1 MIGPDRRI
9 LGYKMRSHIANSLK
23 KRCKAIRNAVNAYNK
38 AANAFSPPRPHVDWD
53 RIAKFEFLEEF
64 EMLKYSQRDPGT
76 EFADPTVRELIKVWR
91 RVVRA
96 REQVVRGQIETR
108 RVHTAIRDEEIK
120 FQRIL
125 STMDRADPLYQA
137 VETFCTRRRRMNA
150 HLLARIRQIYALPI
164 FTATKGPGVRAGT
177 TRNTQQPITALPP
190 DQTIA
195 TPGTSDR
202 PSGPSD
208 SIPPISSP
216 STVNPT
222 SPNTTAQE
230 AEGWSSDEDGEE
242 DDEELQGTM
251 GALCDWTGGLI

>member
-1 MIGPDRRI
+1 
-9 LGYKMRSHIANSLK
+9 MRSHIANSLK

-38 AANAFSPPRPHVDWD
+38 AAQAFSPPRPHVDWD

-64 EMLKYSQRDPGT
+64 EMLKYSQRDLGT

-120 FQRIL
+120 FQGLL
-125 STMDRADPLYQA
+125 STMDSADPLYHA

-164 FTATKGPGVRAGT
+164 FTAVKGPGTRAGT
-177 TRNTQQPITALPP
+177 TSNTAIPDLTAH
-190 DQTIA
+190 QVIA
-195 TPGTSDR
+195 DPSGSDR
-202 PSGPSD
+202 PSAASPC
-208 SIPPISSP
+208 SIPPAP
-216 STVNPT
+216 SLPVVNPDT
-222 SPNTTAQE
+222 IHE
-230 AEGWSSDEDGEE
+230 AEGLSIDEDEDGDGDGEE
-242 DDEELQGTM
+242 DDEDLQSAM
-251 GALCDWTGGLI
+251 GALCDWTGGLN